1 MKTIAL
7 LLALCS
13 ACVVVPKTTTT
24 MKDLGTETGE
34 IAHGPVSK
42 VGLQAELGDATVEV
56 SATAQRECS
65 RPVYQ
70 VTEVRKEKHARYQ
83 GTKDAR
89 AGLFALFLAPVTI
102 PITAIGTGIA
112 VLADGD
118 GTTTRTQKVVGT
130 ERFACTTVAAK
141 VPIAVRLP
149 SGATIT
155 ETTDNEGTARVRI
168 PDSEPYR
175 GVVTVSGPAAATTE
189 LRYARAMPAI
199 TAVRETV
206 MTCGALHHVSGK
218 VKVELGIDGAGK
230 PERIGV
236 DVGDGSFARCVNDGL
251 ANTRFGDAHRAVK
264 LVLPFELPG

>member
-24 MKDLGTETGE
+24 TTNLGTATGE
-34 IAHGPVSK
+34 IAHGAVTT
-42 VGLQAELGDATVEV
+42 VGLHAELSDATVEV

-70 VTEVRKEKHARYQ
+70 VTEVKQEKHARYR

-102 PITAIGTGIA
+102 PISAIGTGIA

-118 GTTTRTQKVVGT
+118 GTTTRTQKTVGT
-130 ERFACTTVAAK
+130 KKFACTTVAAK

-149 SGATIT
+149 SGATLT
-155 ETTDNEGTARVRI
+155 ETTDHEGTARVRI
-168 PDSEPYR
+168 PESEPYR

-189 LRYARAMPAI
+189 LRYTRAMPAI
-199 TAVRETV
+199 TAVRDAV

-218 VKVELGIDGAGK
+218 LKVELGIDGDGK
-230 PERIGV
+230 PERIGI
-236 DVGDGSFARCVNDGL
+236 DAGDGLFAQCVHQGI
-251 ANTRFGDAHRAVK
+251 AGTRFSAAHRAVK